1 MKKTLL
7 VLFVAL
13 ATLFSAQAQL
23 SGNLLYTRASSTN
36 IVGANFIY
44 LFGQEALKIGPMIG
58 VSKPLVSGSSLS
70 IDYGA
75 QMRYYLTGDTQDG
88 GFYPELDLLGGRVN
102 STNNYAVGFGAGFTS
117 GSGADFGVRW
127 ETGIKPS
134 GGKAITVRLGVFF

>member
-7 VLFVAL
+7 ILSITL
-13 ATLFSAQAQL
+13 ATLFSAQAQF
-23 SGNLLYTRASSTN
+23 SGNLLYTRSSNTN

-44 LFGQEALKIGPMIG
+44 LFGQEAFKLGPMVG

-75 QMRYYLTGDTQDG
+75 QMRYYLTGDSDG
-88 GFYPELDLLGGRVN
+88 GFYPELDLLGSRVN
-102 STNNYAVGFGAGFTS
+102 GVNSYAVGFGAGVTT
-117 GSGADFGVRW
+117 GSGVDFGVRW

-134 GGKAITVRLGVFF
+134 GGKAITFRIGVFF